1 MSASR
6 EDFGIAIR
14 SALLQRGA
22 RQKFSLFFLLC
33 ISILIFF
40 LDTIQ
45 IKPMNTVR
53 TLLNDGIYRFS
64 SVVSSPFKFFS
75 YLSSKSKKH
84 MLTYKENIIL
94 KKELEVLKSKNLNVD
109 FLKNE
114 NIKLREILNSQ
125 ESDNLKY
132 EIGKVILDKD
142 SPYLHSIIINKG
154 SRSSITKGMPVIEN
168 NNLVGVV
175 IEVNY
180 LSSRVLLL
188 NDLNSRI
195 PVVISPLS
203 AQAILRGTGKE
214 EPILDYLPEF
224 FVAPEEGIV
233 FTSGKDGVFAPGIPI
248 GKIFYEDDQIKVKLF
263 SDPNQLS
270 FINVILDISKERQ

>member
-53 TLLNDGIYRFS
+53 ALLNDGIYRFS

-84 MLTYKENIIL
+84 MFTYKENITL
-94 KKELEVLKSKNLNVD
+94 KKELELLKSKNLNVD
-109 FLKNE
+109 FLKLSINRE
-114 NIKLREILNSQ
+114 SAIIYLLSINTKNIIL
-125 ESDNLKY
+125 L
-132 EIGKVILDKD
+132 
-142 SPYLHSIIINKG
+142 IN
-154 SRSSITKGMPVIEN
+154 IH
-168 NNLVGVV
+168 
-175 IEVNY
+175 EVN
-180 LSSRVLLL
+180 
-188 NDLNSRI
+188 I
-195 PVVISPLS
+195 
-203 AQAILRGTGKE
+203 
-214 EPILDYLPEF
+214 F
-224 FVAPEEGIV
+224 FICNNWNYIV
-233 FTSGKDGVFAPGIPI
+233 YF
-248 GKIFYEDDQIKVKLF
+248 
-263 SDPNQLS
+263 N
-270 FINVILDISKERQ
+270 